1 MKKIISFLII
11 LFLCIHI
18 ENSNGEEQA
27 KKFKL
32 ITLLAAHVQDLG
44 FNNMVNRGHVEVSKA
59 MELEDSQ
66 TIVVVGYNDT
76 FRVLAPLVAIG
87 NVDFVI
93 CSSQDHAQACREL
106 ATKYKGSSIKTQF
119 LVRGSGAATSNLITY
134 SYNYASANYI
144 SGYFAGL
151 YTKTNKIGFLS
162 PGAIDNNNDSFV
174 YAFWYGAKRANPN
187 ISFYYYN
194 IGNYLNP
201 DKTVA
206 ATKDLLDMGCDM
218 VADTLNDFSTG
229 NTLIANNR
237 KTAMGTSGFPQ
248 RDVYGEDVIYS
259 YNYNWTKL
267 FYPIAQSVHSGNTNN
282 SNWYGDFN
290 LNETKSFFGLSFS
303 FTVPNETLS
312 KFNDELNYLKSTPR
326 LSHPYF
332 CNDMMYEY
340 ATKYNLVMSTNEP
353 TRCLSSNAFTRI
365 NAPFPGM
372 TWLGN
377 YEIRISEVKQP
388 KSIQIAISTVSSFF
402 ILTVLGMM
410 ILVVKFR
417 ENPSIR
423 SASPIF
429 LNFILF
435 GAIVIYV
442 GIIIWSSSISSSL
455 CNAQFWFVTLGF
467 TTLIGSLV
475 VKNVRIWLIF
485 DNPELKLVKITNLQL
500 VPWVGVCLVINIILM
515 GLLTSVGDLRE
526 INAQGI
532 DSLGKYEYMRIC
544 KMNSS
549 GASILYA
556 ILAYFAALLLVGVFV
571 SWKIRIV
578 DILEFNESK
587 AIANTL
593 YAISFCLFVIVPLM
607 ISPQDKQSEKIILC
621 IAGLFIVTAA
631 VLIIFVPKFY
641 RVYLY
646 GSGGTSDMFYKKKKQ
661 SPVATAR
668 AESTSKGS
676 SGGGASG
683 GGAGSGSKT
692 NRRGNLVSGDF
703 SDDTESSLSESN
715 KPVKVAAGAVL
726 AEFTDDTISDLDNNS
741 NNDDQPIEIIAENG
755 QNNIN
760 KETNGQNIA
769 ENNQEIQEVQEI
781 KEIQE
786 NQINS
791 DD

>member
-1 MKKIISFLII
+1 MKKLLLFFILI
-11 LFLCIHI
+11 LLCII
-18 ENSNGEEQA
+18 VKNSNGEEPT

-59 MELEDSQ
+59 MQLEDSQ

-76 FRVLAPLVAIG
+76 IRVLAPLVAVG
-87 NVDFVI
+87 DVDFVI

-106 ATKYKGSSIKTQF
+106 ATKYKDSPIKTQF
-119 LVRGSGAATSNLITY
+119 LVRGSGAATSNLITC

-206 ATKDLLDMGCDM
+206 ATQDLLAMGCDM

-267 FYPIAQSVHSGNTNN
+267 FYPIAQSVSSGNTNN
-282 SNWYGDFN
+282 TYWYGDFN
-290 LNETKSFFGLSFS
+290 FNEDTSFFGLSFS
-303 FTVPNETLS
+303 FTVPNDTLT
-312 KFNDELNYLKSTPR
+312 KFYNELNYLKSTPR

-340 ATKYNLVMSTNEP
+340 ATKNHLTMSTDQP

-377 YEIRISEVKQP
+377 YEIRLTEVTQSR
-388 KSIQIAISTVSSFF
+388 SIQVAISSVSSFF
-402 ILTVLGMM
+402 ILTVLAMM
-410 ILVVKFR
+410 ALVVKFR

-435 GAIVIYV
+435 GAIIIYV
-442 GIIIWSSSISSSL
+442 GIIIWSSSINSAS
-455 CNAQFWFVTLGF
+455 CNAQFWLVTLGF

-500 VPWVGVCLVINIILM
+500 VPWVGGCLLINIILM
-515 GLLTSVGDLRE
+515 SILTSVGDLRE
-526 INAQGI
+526 VNAQGI
-532 DSLGKYEYMRIC
+532 DSLGKYEFMRVC

-549 GASILYA
+549 GASTLYT

-607 ISPQDKQSEKIILC
+607 ISPQDKQSEKVILC
-621 IAGLFIVTAA
+621 IAGLFIVSAA

-676 SGGGASG
+676 SGAGS
-683 GGAGSGSKT
+683 GAGSGVKT
-692 NRRGNLVSGDF
+692 NKRGNLVSGDF
-703 SDDTESSLSESN
+703 SDDTESSLSEPN
-715 KPVKVAAGAVL
+715 KPVKVADGAVL
-726 AEFTDDTISDLDNNS
+726 AEFTDDTISDLDNQDI
-741 NNDDQPIEIIAENG
+741 NNDQPIEIITENG
-755 QNNIN
+755 QDNNNTEDN
-760 KETNGQNIA
+760 KDQNIIQDNNNS
-769 ENNQEIQEVQEI
+769 EEIKENQEI
-781 KEIQE
+781 
-786 NQINS
+786 
-791 DD
+791 

>member
-1 MKKIISFLII
+1 MKVKSLLTIIFI
-11 LFLCIHI
+11 LLCII
-18 ENSNGEEQA
+18 VKNSNGEEQF

-59 MELEDSQ
+59 MNLEDSQ
-66 TIVVVGYNDT
+66 TYIVVGYNDT
-76 FRVLAPLVAIG
+76 MRVLAPLVAIG
-87 NVDFVI
+87 DVDFVI
-93 CSSQDHAQACREL
+93 CSSQDHAQACKEL
-106 ATKYKGSSIKTQF
+106 ATKYLGSSIKTQF
-119 LVRGSGAATSNLITY
+119 LVRGSGATTANLITC

-151 YTKTNKIGFLS
+151 FTKTNKIGFLS

-174 YAFWYGAKRANPN
+174 YAFWYGAKRANPK

-206 ATKDLLDMGCDM
+206 ATQDLLAMGCDM

-237 KTAMGTSGFPQ
+237 RTAMGTSGFPQ
-248 RDVYGEDVIYS
+248 RDVYGEEVIYS

-267 FYPIAQSVHSGNTNN
+267 FYPIAQSVYSGNTNN
-282 SNWYGDFN
+282 SYWYGDFN
-290 LNETKSFFGLSFS
+290 LNDTLSFFGLSFS
-303 FTVPNETLS
+303 FTVPNDILL
-312 KFNDELNYLKSTPR
+312 KFQNELNFLKSTPR
-326 LSHPYF
+326 LTHPYF
-332 CNDMMYEY
+332 CNDMMYTY
-340 ATKYNLVMSTNEP
+340 AKKYNLTMSTNDP
-353 TRCLSSNAFTRI
+353 THCLSSGAFTKI

-377 YEIRISEVKQP
+377 YEIRLTEVRQP
-388 KSIQIAISTVSSFF
+388 RSIQIGISAVSSFF
-402 ILTVLGMM
+402 ILLVLTMM
-410 ILVVKFR
+410 FLVVKYR

-435 GAIVIYV
+435 GAIIIYI
-442 GIIIWSSSISSSL
+442 GIILWSSTISSAS
-455 CNAQFWFVTLGF
+455 CNAQFWLVTIGF

-475 VKNVRIWLIF
+475 VKNFRIWLIF
-485 DNPELKLVKITNLQL
+485 DNPELKLVTITNLQL
-500 VPWVGVCLVINIILM
+500 VPWVGVCLVINIMLMSILS
-515 GLLTSVGDLRE
+515 SVGNLTMID
-526 INAQGI
+526 AQGI
-532 DSLGKYEYMRIC
+532 DSLGKYEFIKVC

-549 GASILYA
+549 GASTLYT
-556 ILAYFAALLLVGVFV
+556 ILAYFAALLLIGVFV

-631 VLIIFVPKFY
+631 VMIIFIPKFY
-641 RVYLY
+641 RVYYY

-668 AESTSKGS
+668 AESGSKGS
-676 SGGGASG
+676 SGAGS
-683 GGAGSGSKT
+683 GAGSGVKT
-692 NRRGNLVSGDF
+692 NKRGNLVSGDF
-703 SDDTESSLSESN
+703 SDDTESSLSEPN
-715 KPVKVAAGAVL
+715 KPVKVVEGAVL
-726 AEFTDDTISDLDNNS
+726 AEFTDDTISDLDTETNN
-741 NNDDQPIEIIAENG
+741 DQPIEIISENC
-755 QNNIN
+755 QIQNNNNIN
-760 KETNGQNIA
+760 EDNG
-769 ENNQEIQEVQEI
+769 NQG
-781 KEIQE
+781 IQE
-786 NQINS
+786 NNIENQTNN
-791 DD
+791 

>member
-1 MKKIISFLII
+1 MKINSFLII
-11 LFLCIHI
+11 LILLFISI
-18 ENSNGEEQA
+18 KNSNGEPE

-59 MELEDSQ
+59 MKLEDSQ
-66 TIVVVGYNDT
+66 AIVVVGYNDT
-76 FRVLAPLVAIG
+76 IRILAPLVAVG
-87 NVDFVI
+87 DVDLVI

-119 LVRGSGAATSNLITY
+119 LVRGSGEATSNLITY
-134 SYNYASANYI
+134 SYNYANANYI

-174 YAFWYGAKRANPN
+174 YAFWYGAKRANPD

-259 YNYNWTKL
+259 YNYNWFKL
-267 FYPIAQSVHSGNTNN
+267 FYPVAQSVYSGNTNN
-282 SNWYGDFN
+282 TNWYADFN
-290 LNETKSFFGLSFS
+290 LNETISFFGLSFS
-303 FTVPNETLS
+303 FTVPNETLT
-312 KFNDELNYLKSTPR
+312 KFYEELDYLKRTPR

-332 CNDMMYEY
+332 CNDLMYEY
-340 ATKYNLVMSTNEP
+340 AKKNHLTMSTNDS
-353 TRCLSSNAFTRI
+353 THCLANSQFTRI

-377 YEIRISEVKQP
+377 YEITLTEVYQSRP
-388 KSIQIAISTVSSFF
+388 IQIAISSISSFF
-402 ILTVLGMM
+402 IVTVLVMM
-410 ILVVKFR
+410 GLVVRFR
-417 ENPSIR
+417 KNPSIR

-435 GAIVIYV
+435 GALIIYV
-442 GIIIWSSSISSSL
+442 GIIIWSSSINSAS
-455 CNAQFWFVTLGF
+455 CNAQFWLVTLGF

-515 GLLTSVGDLRE
+515 SILTSVGDLRE
-526 INAQGI
+526 VNAQGI
-532 DSLGKYEYMRIC
+532 DSLGKYEFMRIC

-549 GASILYA
+549 GASTLYT
-556 ILAYFAALLLVGVFV
+556 ILAYFAALLLIGVFV

-641 RVYLY
+641 RVYIF

-676 SGGGASG
+676 SGGGAGSG
-683 GGAGSGSKT
+683 GATGGSGVKT
-692 NRRGNLVSGDF
+692 NKRGNLVSGDF
-703 SDDTESSLSESN
+703 SDDTESSLSEPN
-715 KPVKVAAGAVL
+715 KPVKVVAGAVL
-726 AEFTDDTISDLDNNS
+726 AEFTDDTISDLDNI
-741 NNDDQPIEIIAENG
+741 DQPIEIITENG
-755 QNNIN
+755 QDSNNNNNNEENKDNNI
-760 KETNGQNIA
+760 
-769 ENNQEIQEVQEI
+769 ENNKISEEI
-781 KEIQE
+781 KENLKNEE
-786 NQINS
+786 NN
-791 DD
+791 DGDN